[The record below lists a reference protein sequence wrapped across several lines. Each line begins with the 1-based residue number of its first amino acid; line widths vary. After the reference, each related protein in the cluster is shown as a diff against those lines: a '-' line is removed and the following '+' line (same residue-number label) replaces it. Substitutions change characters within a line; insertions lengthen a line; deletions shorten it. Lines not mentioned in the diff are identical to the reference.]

1 VFLDAIPL
9 GATGKMLK
17 TRLRDQLAGYKLPGL

>member
-1 VFLDAIPL
+1 L

-17 TRLRDQLAGYKLPGL
+17 TKLREQLVDYKLPGL

>member
-1 VFLDAIPL
+1 L

-17 TRLRDQLAGYKLPGL
+17 TRLREMLKDYQLPTA